1 MNDTLS
7 KIQKGTFRR
16 HITPY
21 LGNDP
26 KPESF
31 RRRVSSS
38 TALNSVCLSLLAD
51 LPLVRSSLMSS
62 EYDGHVGVRRSL
74 DMGGRNRCQWG
85 PARPDTEEDAGRH
98 RRKGRGKRRNSYLR
112 LEASAICAPAPITPV
127 LRAPLPS
134 QVSGRP
140 PGGQTDAPQ
149 TLRCAPTGS
158 PPGWVPTITLLGAS
172 LRSEERK

>member
-1 MNDTLS
+1 MNDILS

-51 LPLVRSSLMSS
+51 LPLVRSSLTSS
-62 EYDGHVGVRRSL
+62 EYDGHVGEAVPGHGRSRQVSAGTCSAGR
-74 DMGGRNRCQWG
+74 GGRCRKTQEE
-85 PARPDTEEDAGRH
+85 RPRQTQKQLLAFRGIGELCTCS
-98 RRKGRGKRRNSYLR
+98 RRTCSLHT
-112 LEASAICAPAPITPV
+112 CAPCSSSEPGDRPA
-127 LRAPLPS
+127 
-134 QVSGRP
+134 SGRL
-140 PGGQTDAPQ
+140 PQ
-149 TLRCAPTGS
+149 TLRAPQQAPLPGGS
-158 PPGWVPTITLLGAS
+158 RQSRFWVH
-172 LRSEERK
+172 R